1 MKKTLRILSLVMVL
15 AMALSVF
22 TGCAAIDK
30 IKELL
35 GLGGPVAETV
45 TVTWYQGSKELRTEE
60 VEKGT
65 ILESWTPEVEGKT
78 FTGWYAEASLTQAF
92 DFTQPVTEDTDLFA
106 AFKSD
111 EYVEDTNNYYLI
123 GTGAGDMG
131 QAAWDHAKAEANLSM
146 TKKDVAGANVYTITL
161 DMYAGDRFQICFGGS
176 WDGQVGIGYMEGAEY
191 CDGVNEYDKV
201 EYTAADKKVAQVKD
215 AEGNVVFVGSDEYN
229 KGFEVWNIILAEG
242 MDGKYEFT
250 YTTYP
255 ASPAY
260 NQITWK
266 LVEKIEPLTQTHD
279 MHFIGTHNGW
289 SESFKEGEWALNP
302 SEDKSFWSGFI
313 TITEEH
319 YADWTEGD
327 ANNPLGVKCA
337 AIKIFNTIDGGYHS
351 VDGNNMFLT
360 AGTYAVKY
368 TVEGNKVEIAPCD
381 YFIVGT
387 LIDADGKAVNYAVK
401 DGVSPKLELQEDG
414 SLAVVFEAYD
424 ATGLADYSWMTS
436 QGKVDANGVAAII
449 SIKVVYGSEL
459 GIKDWY
465 SAEGGDNWYLSAGKY
480 SVTLKDG
487 AVTVAPATED
497 VPADKVTH
505 VLKAEDI
512 EAFAQGDKADGD
524 TLAGDFFTIHW
535 SAKTKVDG
543 SKKTFADDFYTEQR
557 INWGGTTTVGEVT
570 KNCVEFTST
579 GTTTIKVWWVCA
591 GNGREIGVFG
601 EDGSLVAATTESAE
615 KDGLYVSTITLD
627 AGHYFIGTDC
637 TNAEKSG
644 GNYLF
649 KIEVVVE

>member
-45 TVTWYQGSKELRTEE
+45 TVTWYQGSKELRTEK

-131 QAAWDHAKAEANLSM
+131 AASWDHAKAEANLSM
-146 TKKDVAGANVYTITL
+146 TKQDVAGANVYTITL

-176 WDGQVGIGYMEGAEY
+176 WDGQVGIGYIEGAEY
-191 CDGVNEYDKV
+191 CDGVNEYDKT

-279 MHFIGTHNGW
+279 MHFIGTFN
-289 SESFKEGEWALNP
+289 EWAESYEGNQWALSQ
-302 SEDKSFWSGFI
+302 SEDKSFWTGFI

-319 YADWTEGD
+319 YADWTADENGE
-327 ANNPLGVKCA
+327 LYA
-337 AIKIFNTIDGGYHS
+337 ALKIFNR
-351 VDGNNMFLT
+351 VDGAYYAVTNDNILLK
-360 AGTYAVKY
+360 AGTYAFKY
-368 TVEGNKVEIAPCD
+368 TVEGNKVEFLPCD
-381 YFIVGT
+381 YYIVGT
-387 LIDADGKAVNYAVK
+387 LIDAEGKAVNYAVK
-401 DGVSPKLELQEDG
+401 DGVSPKLELQADG
-414 SLAVVFEAYD
+414 SFAVEFEAYD
-424 ATGLADYSWMTS
+424 ATGLGDYSWMVD
-436 QGKVDANGVAAII
+436 QGKTDANGVAAII

-487 AVTVAPATED
+487 AVTVAPATGN
-497 VPADKVTH
+497 VPAGKTTY
-505 VLKAEDI
+505 VLDASADLPAI
-512 EAFAQGDKADGD
+512 AAGAKADYE
-524 TLAGDFFTIHW
+524 TELVKDFFTIHY
-535 SAKTKVDG
+535 SSKTKIDG
-543 SKKTFADDFYTEQR
+543 SSKTWMNDYSATQR
-557 INWGGTTTVGEVT
+557 INFGGKTQIKEGETKQCVSFTTTGKTTVKVWYVSGGTGTERQVALFDTEGNVIEQSNLETVQNDPYYYEFAT
-570 KNCVEFTST
+570 VEA
-579 GTTTIKVWWVCA
+579 GTYYL
-591 GNGREIGVFG
+591 GNV
-601 EDGSLVAATTESAE
+601 
-615 KDGLYVSTITLD
+615 
-627 AGHYFIGTDC
+627 
-637 TNAEKSG
+637 
-644 GNYLF
+644 GNNNYIF

>member
-1 MKKTLRILSLVMVL
+1 MKKFLSAIALIMVL
-15 AMALSVF
+15 ALSFV
-22 TGCAAIDK
+22 CLAACTPDNPNEPDDANK
-30 IKELL
+30 
-35 GLGGPVAETV
+35 V
-45 TVTWYQGSKELRTEE
+45 TVSWYQGSKLLKEE
-60 VEKGT
+60 KIDKGSKVT
-65 ILESWTPEVEGKT
+65 SWTPEAENKT
-78 FTGWYAEASLTQAF
+78 FTGWYAEASLTQDF
-92 DFTQPVTEDTDLFA
+92 DFDKAIEADTDIFA

-111 EYVEDTNNYYLI
+111 EFVQDTNSYYLI

-131 QAAWDHAKAEANLSM
+131 QAAWDHAKAEASLSM
-146 TKKDVAGANVYTITL
+146 TKQDVAGANVYTITL
-161 DMYAGDRFQICFGGS
+161 NMYAGDRFQICFGGS

-191 CDGVNEYDKV
+191 CDGVNEYDKL

-215 AEGNVVFVGSDEYN
+215 ADGNVVFVGSDEYN

-289 SESFKEGEWALNP
+289 SESFNEGEWALNP

-497 VPADKVTH
+497 VPAGKTTYVLDATTDLDPVPNKNTFTDFETKV
-505 VLKAEDI
+505 VN
-512 EAFAQGDKADGD
+512 
-524 TLAGDFFTIHW
+524 DFFTLHL
-535 SAKTKVDG
+535 SANTKIDG
-543 SKKTFADDFYTEQR
+543 SSKTWTDDYTGSQR
-557 INWGGTTTVGEVT
+557 INFGGKTQIKEGETKQCVSFTTTGKTTVKVWYVSGGTGTERQVALFDTEGNVIEQSNLETVQNDPYYYEFAT
-570 KNCVEFTST
+570 VEA
-579 GTTTIKVWWVCA
+579 GTYYL
-591 GNGREIGVFG
+591 GNV
-601 EDGSLVAATTESAE
+601 
-615 KDGLYVSTITLD
+615 
-627 AGHYFIGTDC
+627 
-637 TNAEKSG
+637 
-644 GNYLF
+644 GNNNYIF

>member
-45 TVTWYQGSKELRTEE
+45 TVTWYQGSKELRTEK

-229 KGFEVWNIILAEG
+229 KGFEAWNIVLAEG

-289 SESFKEGEWALNP
+289 SESFNEGEWALNP

-497 VPADKVTH
+497 VPADKTTY
-505 VLKAEDI
+505 VLDASADLAAI
-512 EAFAQGDKADGD
+512 AAGDKADYE
-524 TLAGDFFTIHW
+524 TELVKDFFTIHY
-535 SAKTKVDG
+535 SAKTKIDG
-543 SKKTFADDFYTEQR
+543 SSKTWMDDYSATQR
-557 INWGGTTTVGEVT
+557 INFGGKTQVKEGETKQCVSFTTTG
-570 KNCVEFTST
+570 K
-579 GTTTIKVWWVCA
+579 TTVKVW
-591 GNGREIGVFG
+591 
-601 EDGSLVAATTESAE
+601 
-615 KDGLYVSTITLD
+615 YVSGGDGTERQVALFDTEGNVVAQSNLETVKND
-627 AGHYFIGTDC
+627 PYYYEFETVEAGTYYL
-637 TNAEKSG
+637 
-644 GNYLF
+644 GNVGNNNYIF

>member
-45 TVTWYQGSKELRTEE
+45 TVTWYQGSKELRTEV

-65 ILESWTPEVEGKT
+65 TLEPWTPEVEGKT

-131 QAAWDHAKAEANLSM
+131 QAAWDHAKAEASLSM
-146 TKKDVAGANVYTITL
+146 TKQDVAGANVYTITL

-215 AEGNVVFVGSDEYN
+215 ADGNVVFVGSDEYN

-279 MHFIGTHNGW
+279 MHFIGTFN
-289 SESFKEGEWALNP
+289 EWAESYEGNQWALSQ
-302 SEDKSFWSGFI
+302 SEDKSFWTGFI

-319 YADWTEGD
+319 YADWTADENGE
-327 ANNPLGVKCA
+327 LYA
-337 AIKIFNTIDGGYHS
+337 ALKIFNRVDGGYHA
-351 VDGNNMFLT
+351 VTGDNILLK
-360 AGTYAVKY
+360 AGTYAFKY
-368 TVEGNKVEIAPCD
+368 TVEGNKVEFLPCD
-381 YFIVGT
+381 YYIVGT
-387 LIDADGKAVNYAVK
+387 LIDAEGKAVNYAVK

-414 SLAVVFEAYD
+414 SLTVVFEAYD
-424 ATGLADYSWMTS
+424 ATGLGDYSWMVD
-436 QGKVDANGVAAII
+436 QGKTDANGVAAII

-497 VPADKVTH
+497 VPADKTTY
-505 VLKAEDI
+505 VLDASADLPAI
-512 EAFAQGDKADGD
+512 AAGDKADYE
-524 TLAGDFFTIHW
+524 TELVKDFFTIHY
-535 SAKTKVDG
+535 SAKTKIDG
-543 SKKTFADDFYTEQR
+543 SSKTWMDDYSATQR
-557 INWGGTTTVGEVT
+557 INFGGKTQVKEGETKQCVSFTTTG
-570 KNCVEFTST
+570 K
-579 GTTTIKVWWVCA
+579 TTVKVW
-591 GNGREIGVFG
+591 
-601 EDGSLVAATTESAE
+601 
-615 KDGLYVSTITLD
+615 YVSGGDGTERQVALFDTEGNVVAQSNLETVKND
-627 AGHYFIGTDC
+627 PYYYEFEAVEAGTYYLG
-637 TNAEKSG
+637 NVG
-644 GNYLF
+644 NNNYLF